1 MEYVYPPEFYRQRD
15 ACYQHFIDV
24 GQRYLR
30 YKVVPFPQLW
40 DQVDPL
46 RQNEVASWLD
56 ALADRQDRGEAQ
68 LYQQGA
74 EALAR
79 ELGVA
84 DLGLQVLSVEEA
96 YSPPQ
101 ILHEI
106 APPARRD
113 LAVTMTAARD
123 GGAASGRRLAGY
135 LLAGAIGA
143 ALATLWTRPRS

>member
-1 MEYVYPPEFYRQRD
+1 MRSFAGKALFVLSSASLNSLRTSAGEYFTEED
-15 ACYQHFIDV
+15 AAFSDW
-24 GQRYLR
+24 RSR
-30 YKVVPFPQLW
+30 
-40 DQVDPL
+40 
-46 RQNEVASWLD
+46 A
-56 ALADRQDRGEAQ
+56 A
-68 LYQQGA
+68 
-74 EALAR
+74 
-79 ELGVA
+79 
-84 DLGLQVLSVEEA
+84 QVLSVEEA

-143 ALATLWTRPRS
+143 ALATLWTRRRS